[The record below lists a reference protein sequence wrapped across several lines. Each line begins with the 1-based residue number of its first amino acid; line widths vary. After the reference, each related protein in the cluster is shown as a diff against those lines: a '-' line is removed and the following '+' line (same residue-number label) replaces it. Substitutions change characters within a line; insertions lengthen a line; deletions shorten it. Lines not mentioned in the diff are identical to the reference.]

1 VRKCSAA
8 ASAPGTV
15 STSRV
20 GLAVEASAWPPQG
33 LAAWEVAAM
42 SLVTEHLE
50 QQGAAFEVLAHRQA
64 YTSIDEARTL
74 GVDADEVL
82 KTLAVRTGP
91 GYVLAVIPA
100 ARRLDLRLVR
110 EAVGDAH
117 ARLASEEELR
127 HDFPDYQL
135 GALPPLGALVGAN
148 LYVDPESL
156 GHDTVVFAA
165 GTQTESVKMRT
176 QELFEEGGFTT
187 VALVKQPERGSD
199 DPVA

>member
-1 VRKCSAA
+1 
-8 ASAPGTV
+8 
-15 STSRV
+15 
-20 GLAVEASAWPPQG
+20 
-33 LAAWEVAAM
+33 M
-42 SLVTEHLE
+42 SLAIDHLE
-50 QQGAAFEVLAHRQA
+50 QQGAAFEALAHRQA
-64 YTSIDEARTL
+64 YTSIDEARAL

-91 GYVLAVIPA
+91 GYVLAVVPG
-100 ARRLDLRLVR
+100 ARRLDLRLVH
-110 EAVGDAH
+110 EALGDNH
-117 ARLASEEELR
+117 ARLASEEELDR
-127 HDFPDYQL
+127 DFPDYQL

-148 LYVDPESL
+148 VYVDPEVL

-176 QELFEEGGFTT
+176 QELFKEGEFTT